1 MILWK
6 QQRVNRSPRQKHWLA
21 RALSPAHH
29 DLGGQQSVLGAAAMQ
44 SAVLASTS
52 QSPTMST
59 SHHTSVLCS
68 TYPRTS
74 SLTSPWPGSPVVLS
88 TPPYSPG
95 QALPLALAL
104 ALALALVPQV
114 RIQGFPRAGRGDWN
128 SRLRLRCW
136 GSALGFGWLSLAA
149 SPDSRWGE
157 SSNIIR
163 LCEILAER
171 ISGSLRSLIYP
182 RMGICVIYI
191 QQGLLSTKWEYIID
205 DGNNNN
211 INTNS

>member
-1 MILWK
+1 MGLVYSRLEKTGSTLWSLSEVSRPLAEAVAYLSLPQSQRGLWDAAVLGHAHCCWRAWRMILWK

-74 SLTSPWPGSPVVLS
+74 SLTSPWPGLPVVLS

-114 RIQGFPRAGRGDWN
+114 RIQGFPRAGRGD
-128 SRLRLRCW
+128 
-136 GSALGFGWLSLAA
+136 
-149 SPDSRWGE
+149 
-157 SSNIIR
+157 
-163 LCEILAER
+163 
-171 ISGSLRSLIYP
+171 
-182 RMGICVIYI
+182 
-191 QQGLLSTKWEYIID
+191 
-205 DGNNNN
+205 
-211 INTNS
+211 